1 MRQTGPHG
9 GRRLATAHTAAVATH
24 LLSNGRYAVM
34 LTAAGSGYSRWRGLA
49 VTRWREDATCD
60 DWGSYIFLRDVRSG
74 DVWSAGYQPIGAE
87 PDAYDVAFNEDR
99 AEITRHD
106 GTLTT
111 TLEVLVSAEDDAEV
125 RRVSIANS
133 GNGVREIDV
142 TSYAE
147 LVLAPQADDV
157 AHPAFMKL
165 FVATEY
171 LADQGTLLATRRRR
185 SPD

>member
-1 MRQTGPHG
+1 
-9 GRRLATAHTAAVATH
+9 
-24 LLSNGRYAVM
+24 M

-74 DVWSAGYQPIGAE
+74 DVWSAGHQPVGAE
-87 PDAYDVAFNEDR
+87 PDAYDVVFNEDR
-99 AEITRHD
+99 AAIARYD

-125 RRVSIANS
+125 RRISIANA
-133 GNGVREIDV
+133 GNEARELDV

-147 LVLAPQADDV
+147 LALAPQADDV

-165 FVATEY
+165 FVSTDY
-171 LADQGTLLATRRRR
+171 LAAQGTLLATRRRR
-185 SPD
+185 SPGEQEIWAAHLAIVDGEAVGKPEV